1 MVSPRFEGGHVH
13 DTGDDDDDEEDEEE
27 DGDDDDDGKNI
38 INCEVGR

>member
-13 DTGDDDDDEEDEEE
+13 DAGDDDDDEEDEEE